1 MPALDGSVC
10 GSCAKHRCSLSRSL
24 PRETH
29 YRQGGDS
36 LPMSNR
42 DLASDTAS
50 QQQSSAM
57 HSSNAQHCFRAG
69 HGEREGPNDKTAAN
83 PASNLSCAHRRLG
96 EHKDKQKKQGMAS
109 AQSVQSRCI
118 FARRVRC
125 LESPSSTELWQPQ
138 LPRPKPAPA
147 GLAAGCL

>member
-29 YRQGGDS
+29 YLQGGDS

-83 PASNLSCAHRRLG
+83 PAWAFKSKLCPQATRRTQRQTKEARNGKRPVRPVEVHLC
-96 EHKDKQKKQGMAS
+96 S
-109 AQSVQSRCI
+109 QSS
-118 FARRVRC
+118 
-125 LESPSSTELWQPQ
+125 
-138 LPRPKPAPA
+138 LP
-147 GLAAGCL
+147 